1 MKSTGK
7 YGLPLEIKF
16 CKECT
21 RSNQKPAVTQEFYQ
35 TILQKKVY
43 VGIDEKNIC
52 GSCSF
57 NHIKNNIINWS
68 EREKELEELC
78 NKHRKNNGDYD
89 VLVPGSGGKDSIYVA
104 HQLKNKYRM
113 NPLLCSW
120 SPTMITKKGKENLR
134 AWINLG
140 FNIEFDKRNK
150 DVHQVLTK
158 LAFLNLCHPFQPFII
173 GQKNFAPRVAIEKN
187 IKLIMFGE
195 HDAEFGSDLERWNN
209 PTMNT
214 DWFIKDK
221 TDHQDIF
228 FGGVQLKD
236 ILKKYNFTINDISD
250 YLPIEIDK
258 FKSNKAEFHCFSYYK
273 KYNFHNTY
281 YYVLENSDFLPE
293 EERIQGGYDKYASM
307 DDKIDY
313 LHFYTYYIKFGMGR
327 ATSAAEQEI
336 RSGVISRDEGI
347 ALVKRFDSEF
357 PSKYYEEFLEYMQID
372 DKQFHEVI
380 ERSRPE
386 HLWFKDGNEWK
397 LKKPIWEDG

>member
-1 MKSTGK
+1 
-7 YGLPLEIKF
+7 
-16 CKECT
+16 
-21 RSNQKPAVTQEFYQ
+21 
-35 TILQKKVY
+35 
-43 VGIDEKNIC
+43 
-52 GSCSF
+52 
-57 NHIKNNIINWS
+57 
-68 EREKELEELC
+68 
-78 NKHRKNNGDYD
+78 
-89 VLVPGSGGKDSIYVA
+89 
-104 HQLKNKYRM
+104 
-113 NPLLCSW
+113 
-120 SPTMITKKGKENLR
+120 MITKKGKENLR

-140 FNIEFDKRNK
+140 FNIEFNKTNK

-187 IKLIMFGE
+187 IELIMLGE
-195 HDAEFGSDLERWNN
+195 HDAESGSDLERWNN
-209 PTMNT
+209 PTMST
-214 DWFIKDK
+214 DWFTKDK
-221 TDHQDIF
+221 IDHQDIF

-236 ILKKYNFTINDISD
+236 ILKKYNFTINDIND

-258 FKSNKAEFHCFSYYK
+258 FKSNKTEFHCFSYYK

-293 EERIQGGYDKYASM
+293 EERIQGSYDKYASM

-397 LKKPIWEDG
+397 LKKPIWEDD